1 MFKNHLML
9 LGFVGVVLVSL
20 TSFARVPV
28 LGVRN
33 NNPLNIRY
41 SSSNNW
47 LGQTGS
53 NRGFCVFA
61 SPEYGFRAAAVLVRN
76 YYKSGYTSISEI
88 IRRWAPPTEN
98 DTKSYIDGVM
108 EIGGF
113 RTSFWPI
120 DIDDDEEVGKL
131 LYAMAR
137 IETGKNYDRAVIGDG
152 LKMV

>member
-47 LGQTGS
+47 LGQVGS
-53 NRGFCVFA
+53 NQGFCVFA
-61 SPEYGFRAAAVLVRN
+61 SPAHGFRAAAVLIKN
-76 YYKSGYTSISEI
+76 YHRAGYTSISDI
-88 IRRWAPPTEN
+88 ISRWAPPNEN
-98 DTKSYIDGVM
+98 DTQNYIDSVM

-120 DIDDDEEVGKL
+120 DIDDDGEVERL

-152 LKMV
+152 LRMV